1 MYFVAFLLDPREPEY
16 ACDADNLKTDH
27 VRHLIGFSRKDFLK
41 ESINILIGPSGSSR
55 GMTTLSSAQ
64 NLYPHAYEKLHTFL
78 RNMLWP
84 MLEVIEDSDDPK
96 VGNRNLR
103 DKGPQNSV
111 SSLSEQI
118 NLFWR
123 EEYPFRV
130 HDREK
135 IDDPLKWW
143 MDLARHDHANVLGV
157 S

>member
-1 MYFVAFLLDPREPEY
+1 
-16 ACDADNLKTDH
+16 
-27 VRHLIGFSRKDFLK
+27 
-41 ESINILIGPSGSSR
+41 
-55 GMTTLSSAQ
+55 
-64 NLYPHAYEKLHTFL
+64 
-78 RNMLWP
+78 

-96 VGNRNLR
+96 VGNWNLR
-103 DKGPQNSV
+103 DKGAQNSV

-143 MDLARHDHANVLGV
+143 MDLARHDYANVLGV